1 MPKQLAVVM
10 IHGIGRQRPD
20 YAARM
25 IRNIEQQLVVQGYEP
40 DTIAWQPVYWD
51 DILAPAEKA
60 YLERSLDTASLRAH
74 RLRELVVTVLGDAT
88 GYRQL
93 SAERVS
99 ADELRVYRVVHE
111 RIQ

>member
-60 YLERSLDTASLRAH
+60 YLERSLGTASLRTH
-74 RLRELVVTVLGDAT
+74 RLRRWDCSGPREVDYHLNPAVT
-88 GYRQL
+88 QF
-93 SAERVS
+93 
-99 ADELRVYRVVHE
+99 
-111 RIQ
+111 Q

>member
-10 IHGIGRQRPD
+10 IHGIGRQRQD

-40 DTIAWQPVYWD
+40 DAIAWQPVYWD

-93 SAERVS
+93 SACLLYTS
-99 ADELRVYRVVHE
+99 DAADE
-111 RIQ
+111 

>member
-40 DTIAWQPVYWD
+40 DAVSYTHLTLPT
-51 DILAPAEKA
+51 KA
-60 YLERSLDTASLRAH
+60 
-74 RLRELVVTVLGDAT
+74 
-88 GYRQL
+88 
-93 SAERVS
+93 
-99 ADELRVYRVVHE
+99 
-111 RIQ
+111 

>member
-40 DTIAWQPVYWD
+40 IQS
-51 DILAPAEKA
+51 LGS
-60 YLERSLDTASLRAH
+60 RSTGMTSS
-74 RLRELVVTVLGDAT
+74 RLRRKPTLNEVWTPRL
-88 GYRQL
+88 
-93 SAERVS
+93 
-99 ADELRVYRVVHE
+99 
-111 RIQ
+111 

>member
-40 DTIAWQPVYWD
+40 DAIAWQPVYWD

-60 YLERSLDTASLRAH
+60 YLERSLDTASLKHTDCANWW
-74 RLRELVVTVLGDAT
+74 LRYWEMPPVIASCQPNEFLLM
-88 GYRQL
+88 
-93 SAERVS
+93 S
-99 ADELRVYRVVHE
+99 
-111 RIQ
+111 